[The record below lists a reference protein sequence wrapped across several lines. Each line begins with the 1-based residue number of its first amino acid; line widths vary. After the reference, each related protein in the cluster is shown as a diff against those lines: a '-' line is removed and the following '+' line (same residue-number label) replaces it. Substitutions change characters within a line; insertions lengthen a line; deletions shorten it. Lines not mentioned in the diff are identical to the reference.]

1 MISLIRVRS
10 FRTLLIMA
18 SFILV
23 QGVGSHVLYAQEQVL
38 SPTVKEIPT
47 DDESRVFIKDGGW
60 SIPDSGLSI
69 YKSFG
74 LKIRVP
80 GGRKVKLKGKIYS
93 FSTEILSDEPLRALG
108 FTAPKI

>member
-23 QGVGSHVLYAQEQVL
+23 QGACSHVLYAQEQVL

-60 SIPDSGLSI
+60 
-69 YKSFG
+69 
-74 LKIRVP
+74 
-80 GGRKVKLKGKIYS
+80 
-93 FSTEILSDEPLRALG
+93 
-108 FTAPKI
+108 